1 MSTPISDANTPAET
15 AASTG
20 PAPAAA
26 PKPRSRLGR
35 LGRRADAANGPR
47 ATFGQL
53 LPYLLEHKKVLSV
66 VVLLSILGA
75 LASLAQP
82 LLVSQVITVVQQNQP
97 LGALVW
103 GLVALVV
110 VSGLISG
117 YQHYLLQRTGEG
129 VVLSSRRKLIGRMLR
144 LPISE
149 FDTRRTG
156 DLVSRVGSDTT
167 LLRAVLTQGLVE
179 AIGGSLTFLGA
190 LIAMLVI
197 DPVLLGLTVLVIAA
211 SVVTVT
217 LLSQRIR
224 VASRM
229 AQEKVGALAAS
240 VERAISSIRT
250 VRASNATDR
259 EIAAVDADATG
270 AYQMGLQV
278 AKISALVVPIAGIA
292 MQVSFLVVLGVGGFR
307 VASGQITVANLIAFI
322 LFLFLMILPLGQAFG
337 AITSV
342 NSALGALGRIQEI
355 IDLPAED
362 QFDRDLFPLAIT
374 VGAANESVR
383 PDAPAISFE
392 NVFFGYATQASTADA
407 AAPVAAA
414 GDGGPGA
421 GPGTGSGTGD
431 SGGSPAG
438 PPADVMPNAL
448 VTALVA
454 PGVIEAMLAEPDLVD
469 ADLAAADRAAA
480 DRAAVDLA
488 HAEQAAAHLA
498 AAEHAAAT
506 MAAARPAA
514 ALAAE
519 SAAAANASA
528 RAAATAAA
536 SAEAAAEASAAMTAA
551 VYAAA
556 TGTVSIAAVAA
567 ATAFAAPD
575 QASDAE
581 VPGLSAADDS
591 ATDAP
596 GTATAPDAPVS
607 PDAPDTPASAASAT
621 SVDSPA
627 SPAAGP
633 DDGPHT
639 APAFGSVDDTGAPN
653 VDAGP
658 AADPSEPRPVLRGVS
673 FSAPRGLRTA
683 LVGPSGAGKSTILA
697 LIERFYDPN
706 AGVVRLGGLDIRTL
720 DRTALRSQIG
730 YVEQDAP
737 VLAGSLRDNL
747 VLSAPDATD
756 EECIAVLHAVNL
768 GEVLERDP
776 AGLGAAVGESGVML
790 SGGER
795 QRLAIARALLAAPPI
810 LLLDESTSSLDG
822 VNEQLM
828 RAAIDAVAVDRTLIV
843 IAHRLSTVV
852 DSDQI
857 VVLDHGQVIG
867 TGTHSELVV
876 STPLYRELA
885 KHQLLV

>member
-1 MSTPISDANTPAET
+1 M
-15 AASTG
+15 
-20 PAPAAA
+20 
-26 PKPRSRLGR
+26 
-35 LGRRADAANGPR
+35 GRRGDASGPR
-47 ATFGQL
+47 AKFSQL
-53 LPYLLEHKKVLSV
+53 LPYLLEHKRVLGFV
-66 VVLLSILGA
+66 IVLSILGA

-82 LLVSQVITVVQQNQP
+82 LLVSQVITVVQKGNP
-97 LGALVW
+97 LGSLVW
-103 GLVALVV
+103 GLIALVV

-179 AIGGSLTFLGA
+179 AIGGSLTFVGA

-224 VASRM
+224 VASLA
-229 AQEKVGALAAS
+229 AQVKVGDLAAS
-240 VERAISSIRT
+240 VERAISAVRT

-259 EIAAVDADATG
+259 EIAAVEEDAVG
-270 AYQMGLQV
+270 AWKMGIQV

-307 VASGQITVANLIAFI
+307 VASGTITVANLIAFI
-322 LFLFLMILPLGQAFG
+322 LFLFLMIVPLGQAFG

-362 QFDRDLFPLAIT
+362 QFDREIAPLAIT

-392 NVFFGYATQASTADA
+392 DVHFGYAV
-407 AAPVAAA
+407 APDVEPDPAGVAGVAEAA
-414 GDGGPGA
+414 GVAQAA
-421 GPGTGSGTGD
+421 GVAEA
-431 SGGSPAG
+431 AG
-438 PPADVMPNAL
+438 VAQSAGVAEAAGVAQSAGVAEAAGVAQSAGVAESAVEVPSAPETVI
-448 VTALVA
+448 VA
-454 PGVIEAMLAEPDLVD
+454 PALIGSVLAEPDLLEASLGAANANAADD
-469 ADLAAADRAAA
+469 AAALAALDAAADPDGGMRRLPTAA
-480 DRAAVDLA
+480 DLFGTVPPDVDTDTSAPRAVDLSTA
-488 HAEQAAAHLA
+488 PAFGTSATVASPDFAVATVAAASDGPQHVRADRLV
-498 AAEHAAAT
+498 HAPDDDAT
-506 MAAARPAA
+506 PTASTVQASGMDGADGIPLENTTGAGAGPAA
-514 ALAAE
+514 ALAPDL
-519 SAAAANASA
+519 
-528 RAAATAAA
+528 
-536 SAEAAAEASAAMTAA
+536 
-551 VYAAA
+551 
-556 TGTVSIAAVAA
+556 AVAA
-567 ATAFAAPD
+567 A
-575 QASDAE
+575 
-581 VPGLSAADDS
+581 
-591 ATDAP
+591 
-596 GTATAPDAPVS
+596 
-607 PDAPDTPASAASAT
+607 
-621 SVDSPA
+621 
-627 SPAAGP
+627 AG
-633 DDGPHT
+633 
-639 APAFGSVDDTGAPN
+639 
-653 VDAGP
+653 
-658 AADPSEPRPVLRGVS
+658 EPRPVLSGVS
-673 FSAPRGLRTA
+673 FSAPRGRRTA

-706 AGVVRLGGLDIRTL
+706 AGIVRLGGLDIRTL

-747 VLSAPDATD
+747 TLATPDATD

-768 GEVLERDP
+768 GEVLDRDP

-822 VNEQLM
+822 VNEQMM
-828 RAAIDAVAVDRTLIV
+828 RAAIDAVAVNRTLIV

-857 VVLDHGQVIG
+857 VVLDHGRVIG
-867 TGTHSELVV
+867 TGTHSELVA